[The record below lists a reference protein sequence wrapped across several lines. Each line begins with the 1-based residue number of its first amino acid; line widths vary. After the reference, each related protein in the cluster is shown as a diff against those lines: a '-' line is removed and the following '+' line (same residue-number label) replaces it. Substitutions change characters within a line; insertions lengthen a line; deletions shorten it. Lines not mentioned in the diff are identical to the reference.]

1 MFAGRYQI
9 LEPIAVGGM
18 AEVFKAKLKGPQGF
32 EKIVAVKRILSA
44 FSSDKEFRDMFIDE
58 AKIATI
64 LTHTNIIQVHELGE
78 EEGSLYIVME
88 FVDGVD
94 LKTFMGRAGS
104 AGLPFPL
111 IAYIG
116 REMAQ
121 ALHYAHRKGVIHRDV
136 SPQNILISREGN
148 VKLADFGI
156 AKASLRASETSAGML
171 KGKFAYMSPEQ
182 ASGIPL
188 DMSTDIFSLGI
199 VLYEMAAGQ
208 RLFLA
213 ETDMGTLKRVQEARV
228 EPLSA
233 IRPQIF
239 QGLENAILRSLKKDP
254 GNRQQSAKELA
265 DELDAAIEESG
276 VRDPQGFL
284 TEHLHKSTALDK
296 TRGDLG
302 ITRKKTRGRERTRSV
317 LWAGGISLTCIVVG
331 AGIWIAAPGTSPN
344 PPSSS
349 NTASIPSPVSSSNT
363 VSNPSPAYSP
373 GPARSS
379 NIVRSAKVPAPS
391 PVVPPKISEPE
402 KPVDVPA
409 AVINPDAASE
419 GILNIGAKP
428 WAEVYIDDVKLKGN
442 TPLKGIR
449 VTAGKHTIKFVNPR
463 FKTREVVLEVEEG
476 ESRNL
481 IVDLRPTPSG
491 Q

>member
-1 MFAGRYQI
+1 MLAGRYQI

-239 QGLENAILRSLKKDP
+239 QGLENAILRALKKDP
-254 GNRQQSAKELA
+254 GDRQQSARELA
-265 DELDAAIEESG
+265 DELDAAIAESG
-276 VRDPQGFL
+276 VRNPQGFL
-284 TEHLHKSTALDK
+284 TEHLLKSKTLEK
-296 TRGDLG
+296 TRRDLG
-302 ITRKKTRGRERTRSV
+302 ITRKKPRGMERTRSV
-317 LWAGGISLTCIVVG
+317 LWAGGISLTCLVVA
-331 AGIWIAAPGTSPN
+331 AGIWMVAPGRSPN
-344 PPSSS
+344 PVSS
-349 NTASIPSPVSSSNT
+349 PSPVPSSNT
-363 VSNPSPAYSP
+363 VSSPKP
-373 GPARSS
+373 INSS
-379 NIVRSAKVPAPS
+379 DTISSQKPAP
-391 PVVPPKISEPE
+391 VAAIPKISEPRKTNDIPTPVI
-402 KPVDVPA
+402 KPSVKK
-409 AVINPDAASE
+409 E

-428 WAEVYIDDVKLKGN
+428 WAEVYIDDVKLEGN

-449 VTAGKHTIKFVNPR
+449 VTAGKHIIKLVNPR
-463 FKTREVVLEVEEG
+463 FKTREVILEVEEG

>member
-1 MFAGRYQI
+1 MLAGRYQI
-9 LEPIAVGGM
+9 LEPIAAGGM

-44 FSSDKEFRDMFIDE
+44 FSSDNEFRDMFIDE

-64 LTHTNIIQVHELGE
+64 LTHTNIVQVHELGE
-78 EEGSLYIVME
+78 EGGSLYIVME
-88 FVDGVD
+88 FVDGGD

-104 AGLPFPL
+104 AGLPSPL
-111 IAYIG
+111 VAYIG
-116 REMAQ
+116 RETAQ
-121 ALHYAHRKGVIHRDV
+121 ALQYAHRKGVIHRDV

-156 AKASLRASETSAGML
+156 AKASLRASGTSAGML

-182 ASGIPL
+182 ASGLPL
-188 DMSTDIFSLGI
+188 DMRTDIFSLGI

-213 ETDMGTLKRVQEARV
+213 ETDMGTLKRVQEAVV
-228 EPLSA
+228 EPLRTL
-233 IRPQIF
+233 RPQIY
-239 QGLENAILRSLKKDP
+239 QGLEETILKALKRDP
-254 GNRQQSAKELA
+254 GDRQTSAKELG
-265 DELDAAIEESG
+265 DELDAAITESG

-284 TEHLHKSTALDK
+284 AEQLLKSTAPEE
-296 TRGDLG
+296 TGDYLG
-302 ITRKKTRGRERTRSV
+302 ITRKKPRGRERTRSV
-317 LWAGGISLTCIVVG
+317 LWAGGVSLTCLVVG
-331 AGIWIAAPGTSPN
+331 AGIWMAAPGRSPN
-344 PPSSS
+344 PVSSS
-349 NTASIPSPVSSSNT
+349 NPVSTPSPESSPNPISSPSPVSSSNP
-363 VSNPSPAYSP
+363 VSSPK
-373 GPARSS
+373 
-379 NIVRSAKVPAPS
+379 SANRPKPAP
-391 PVVPPKISEPE
+391 VVAIHKVSKLE
-402 KPVDVPA
+402 KPSDIPV
-409 AVINPDAASE
+409 AVMKPSVKKE

-449 VTAGKHTIKFVNPR
+449 VTAGKHTIKLVNPR